1 MKEEKPFN
9 KNLGMLFVIFI
20 ILISY
25 IAIIPSSSKS
35 ELQTNKPCI
44 EQEGDS
50 LMQQQSLEENIVDQ
64 FDCSSDLKEHL
75 FTLFI
80 LGIINIDELSMW
92 VLGVERRLV
101 VLKMMHEKRLIQA
114 SDIADST
121 DRSLQNI
128 SYAMRELE
136 KQGLIKCINP
146 EKHTWKK
153 YIPTERGTEVFLN
166 LKKNQLLGK

>member
-1 MKEEKPFN
+1 MKDEKIPY
-9 KNLGMLFVIFI
+9 KYLRIMLVISM
-20 ILISY
+20 ILVSFT
-25 IAIIPSSSKS
+25 AIIPSSSKS
-35 ELQTNKPCI
+35 ESQMNKLCI

-50 LMQQQSLEENIVDQ
+50 LVQQSLEKNNMDQ
-64 FDCSSDLKEHL
+64 LDCLSDPNEQMLK
-75 FTLFI
+75 LFI
-80 LGIINIDELSMW
+80 MGIINIDELSMW
-92 VLGVERRLV
+92 VLGVNRRLV

-136 KQGLIKCINP
+136 EHGLIRCLTP

-153 YIPTERGTEVFLN
+153 FIPTEKGIEVFEK
-166 LKKNQLLGK
+166 LKKNHFVD

>member
-1 MKEEKPFN
+1 MKKEKPFYE
-9 KNLGMLFVIFI
+9 NLGMLFVIFI

-80 LGIINIDELSMW
+80 LGKLISMIYRCGFLEWKEDLS
-92 VLGVERRLV
+92 
-101 VLKMMHEKRLIQA
+101 
-114 SDIADST
+114 
-121 DRSLQNI
+121 
-128 SYAMRELE
+128 
-136 KQGLIKCINP
+136 
-146 EKHTWKK
+146 
-153 YIPTERGTEVFLN
+153 F
-166 LKKNQLLGK
+166 